1 VYARLQHGYHA
12 AVNCVDLCSVAFA
25 FENYVTLSIL
35 LSSRVFQSRL
45 FLVPRFQCPQRI
57 KPENTGKPIKCH
69 IQTAGC
75 AGTGITVMI
84 GGVAA
89 IVDGVVALGIAATA
103 PVSIPV
109 ITAVGAV
116 TAVSGGVAACAG
128 GAVSE

>member
-1 VYARLQHGYHA
+1 
-12 AVNCVDLCSVAFA
+12 
-25 FENYVTLSIL
+25 
-35 LSSRVFQSRL
+35 
-45 FLVPRFQCPQRI
+45 
-57 KPENTGKPIKCH
+57 
-69 IQTAGC
+69 
-75 AGTGITVMI
+75 MI